1 MRKGET
7 HVLISSEIML
17 LSLKE
22 DSKQYIL
29 SEFLSLFLN
38 SLPAKLQSEQWA
50 HGVAFY
56 SISQDD
62 LSNFWIPI
70 IPMLQQ
76 QQIMNQIEQQE
87 TLLQQSKKLL
97 EAAKRAV
104 EIAIEDSEAAA
115 LAYLQPFL
123 QDETP

>member
-1 MRKGET
+1 
-7 HVLISSEIML
+7 ML

-29 SEFLSLFLN
+29 PEFLSLFLN
-38 SLPAKLQSEQWA
+38 SLPAKLQSAQWA

-70 IPMLQQ
+70 IPMLQ